1 VRRSFSVEAKRCE
14 NVAKIFSLQ
23 SEKNPFFCLFRFETK
38 RWKIEAKQKRT
49 KQKKQTETKRN
60 RKIAEINI
68 KKLKI

>member
-14 NVAKIFSLQ
+14 NVAKIFPLR
-23 SEKNPFFCLFRFETK
+23 SEKNPFFRLFRFEAK

-49 KQKKQTETKRN
+49 KRKKQTETKR
-60 RKIAEINI
+60 